1 MTGRWRRMTWRTR
14 AGALVGALGLTV
26 SPTAWAG
33 GAEGS
38 GSSWLQWGGPHRDFK
53 TYDQDVTASW
63 PESGPPEKWRRD
75 LGDGNS
81 GVAVIGETLYT
92 MYRRGDEEVLVAL
105 DRASGRTLW
114 ESSETQPIW
123 EGFYTDY
130 GFGPHT
136 TPLVIGDRVL
146 TVGIGGRMRCHDRHG
161 GEELW
166 RRELWEGFEV
176 GRYEFGPAQLGYSA
190 SPLAYRNTVIAVG
203 GGDGRSMVALDVATG
218 ETVWASQDFPPG
230 FASPLLI
237 DVDGQAQLVVFA
249 ADRVAA
255 LDPGTGD
262 LLWEHPHETP
272 YMVNAAT
279 PVWGEDNLLFV
290 SSAYDTGS
298 RALRLER
305 SDGRTRAREVWAQR
319 GVEVHHQTAV
329 RLGDVVHA
337 SSGDF
342 GPAFLTG
349 VDVTTGEELYKMRG
363 FAKAN
368 FLAVDG
374 RLLVL
379 DEDGVLALL
388 EVGDGEPRVLA
399 RSQIF
404 RTRSWTV
411 PTLVD
416 GVLYARD
423 REEIVALDLRA
434 R

>member
-1 MTGRWRRMTWRTR
+1 MTAKRRWKRWRSKPC
-14 AGALVGALGLTV
+14 ALWGFLCLAA
-26 SPTAWAG
+26 PMAWAD
-33 GAEGS
+33 GATDTGS
-38 GSSWLQWGGPHRDFK
+38 GWPQWGGPSGDFK
-53 TYDQDVTASW
+53 TPDQGVTATW
-63 PESGPPEKWRRD
+63 PEDGPPELWRRD

-81 GVAVIGETLYT
+81 GVAVVGERLYT

-105 DRASGRTLW
+105 DRASGETLW
-114 ESSETQPIW
+114 ESSEKQLTW
-123 EGFYTDY
+123 EGFHTEF

-136 TPLVIGDRVL
+136 TPLVVGDRVL
-146 TVGIGGRMRCHDRHG
+146 TIGIGGRLRCHDRHD

-166 RRELWEGFEV
+166 RRELWDGFDV
-176 GRYEFGPAQLGYSA
+176 GKYEFGPAQLGYSA
-190 SPLAYRNTVIAVG
+190 SPLAYRDMVIAVG
-203 GGDGRSMVALDVATG
+203 GDGGRSMVALNVATG
-218 ETVWASQDFPPG
+218 ETIWISQDFPPG

-237 DVDGQAQLVVFA
+237 DVDGETQLVVFA
-249 ADRVAA
+249 ADRVAG
-255 LDPGTGD
+255 LDPGSGD

-305 SDGRTRAREVWAQR
+305 VDGRTRAREVWAQR

-329 RLGDVVHA
+329 RLGDVIHA

-368 FLAVDG
+368 FLAVG
-374 RLLVL
+374 ERLLVL

-388 EVGDGEPRVLA
+388 EIGDGEPSVLA

-404 RTRSWTV
+404 QTRSWTV